1 MLALEVITEE
11 SFATVKWFKDDEEI
25 KITRKR
31 NQRMKLMSKEC
42 HHLLLI
48 EKCLPSDTG
57 CYSVSTNTETSSTDV
72 SVAEFPYTF
81 TEKLQ
86 DTVIV
91 TEDGKVELNVT
102 VDDESAE
109 VVWLHDGVE
118 MKPEKS
124 R

>member
-1 MLALEVITEE
+1 
-11 SFATVKWFKDDEEI
+11 
-25 KITRKR
+25 
-31 NQRMKLMSKEC
+31 MSKEC

-72 SVAEFPYTF
+72 SVAEFPYRF
-81 TEKLQ
+81 TEKMQ

>member
-1 MLALEVITEE
+1 
-11 SFATVKWFKDDEEI
+11 
-25 KITRKR
+25 
-31 NQRMKLMSKEC
+31 MKLMSKEC

-48 EKCLPSDTG
+48 EKCQTSDTG

-72 SVAEFPYTF
+72 SVAEFPIRF

>member
-57 CYSVSTNTETSSTDV
+57 RYSVSTNTETSSTDV
-72 SVAEFPYTF
+72 SVAEFPYRF

>member
-72 SVAEFPYTF
+72 SVAEFPYRF
-81 TEKLQ
+81 TEKMQ